1 MLTFLIASSLI
12 AQDAKVTPLMSK
24 DALPADP
31 LRVVIVGGGFGGMS
45 AAKALKRID
54 ADVTL
59 IDRTNY
65 HLFQPMLYQVAT
77 ASLAPSDITAPIRYV
92 LRKHKNVTVL
102 LAEVNGIDVER
113 KVVRVDIP
121 SREIPYD
128 FLILAPGSRHSY
140 FGHTEWE
147 EFAPGLKAVE
157 DASEVRR
164 RFLLAFERAEKAAD
178 LDDREANLTF
188 VIVGG
193 GPTGVELSGALP
205 PIARE
210 ALYRDFRHIDT
221 RKTRVILLEGGP
233 VILPSFPQE
242 LRDVALKSLAEIGVE
257 VRTNSVVTA
266 VDAEG
271 VSIGDERIASG
282 TVFWAAGNEA
292 SPLGKML
299 GVPVDR
305 AGRVLV
311 TEDLSIPGH
320 HEIFIAGDL
329 AYVVRKDG
337 RQVPGVAPAANQEGR
352 RAAKNVIRLIRRQE
366 TRPFHYFNKGDL
378 AVIGRSRAVADFGKL
393 RFGGR
398 VAWLLWL
405 FVHIMYL
412 VGFRNRISVFIE
424 WAYNYFTYQR
434 GVRLITNAERRRPP
448 IPGPSA

>member
-1 MLTFLIASSLI
+1 MTIVRPRI
-12 AQDAKVTPLMSK
+12 
-24 DALPADP
+24 
-31 LRVVIVGGGFGGMS
+31 VIVGGGFGGMS

-54 ADVTL
+54 ADITL

-77 ASLAPSDITAPIRYV
+77 ASLAPSDITAPIRYI
-92 LRKHKNVTVL
+92 LRNHKNVTVL
-102 LAEVNGIDVER
+102 LAEVNGIDVNR
-113 KVVRVDIP
+113 KVVSVDIP
-121 SREIPYD
+121 AREIPYD

-178 LDDREANLTF
+178 LEDREANLTF
-188 VIVGG
+188 IIVGG

-242 LRDVALKSLAEIGVE
+242 LRDVALKSLEEIGVD
-257 VRTNSVVTA
+257 VRTNSVVTE
-266 VDAEG
+266 VNEDG
-271 VSIGDERIASG
+271 VRIGDERILSR

-299 GVPVDR
+299 GVPLDR

-311 TEDLSIPGH
+311 TDDLSIPGH
-320 HEIFIAGDL
+320 EEVFVAGDL
-329 AYVVRKDG
+329 AHVIRKDG
-337 RQVPGVAPAANQEGR
+337 RLVPGVAPAANQEGVT
-352 RAAKNVIRLIRRQE
+352 AAKNVIRILRRQP
-366 TRPFHYFNKGDL
+366 TRPFRYFNKGDL
-378 AVIGRSRAVADFGKL
+378 AVIGRSRAIADFGKV

-398 VAWLLWL
+398 IAWLLWL

-412 VGFRNRISVFIE
+412 VGFRNRVTVFIE

-434 GVRLITNAERRRPP
+434 GVRLITNAERRRPAAP
-448 IPGPSA
+448 LP

>member
-1 MLTFLIASSLI
+1 VAIARPRI
-12 AQDAKVTPLMSK
+12 
-24 DALPADP
+24 
-31 LRVVIVGGGFGGMS
+31 VIVGGGFGGMS

-54 ADVTL
+54 ADITL

-92 LRKHKNVTVL
+92 LRNHRNLTVL
-102 LAEVNGIDVER
+102 LAEVNAIDVDK

-121 SREIPYD
+121 AREIPYD

-164 RFLLAFERAEKAAD
+164 RFLLAFERAEKAAE
-178 LDDREANLTF
+178 LEDREANLTF

-233 VILPSFPQE
+233 VILPSFPAE
-242 LRDVALKSLAEIGVE
+242 LREVALRSLQEIGVE
-257 VRTNSVVTA
+257 VRTGSVVTG

-271 VSIGDERIASG
+271 VSIGDERIATR

-292 SPLGKML
+292 SPLGRML

-320 HEIFIAGDL
+320 REVFVAGDL

-352 RAAKNVIRLIRRQE
+352 MAAKNVIRLTRRQE
-366 TRPFHYFNKGDL
+366 TRPFKYFNKGDL
-378 AVIGRSRAVADFGKL
+378 AVIGRSRAIADFGKL

-412 VGFRNRISVFIE
+412 VGFRNRITVFIE

-448 IPGPSA
+448 VPTM

>member
-1 MLTFLIASSLI
+1 VTIARPKI
-12 AQDAKVTPLMSK
+12 
-24 DALPADP
+24 
-31 LRVVIVGGGFGGMS
+31 VIVGGGFGGMS
-45 AAKALKRID
+45 AAKALRRID

-92 LRKHKNVTVL
+92 LRKHSNVTVL
-102 LAEVNGIDVER
+102 LAEVNGIDLE
-113 KVVRVDIP
+113 KKLVRVDIP

-128 FLILAPGSRHSY
+128 FLILTPGSRHSY
-140 FGHTEWE
+140 FGHSEWE

-178 LDDREANLTF
+178 LDNREANLTF
-188 VIVGG
+188 VVVGG
-193 GPTGVELSGALP
+193 GPTGVELSGALQ

-221 RKTRVILLEGGP
+221 RKARVILVEGGP
-233 VILPSFPQE
+233 TILPSFPRE
-242 LRDVALKSLAEIGVE
+242 LRDVALKSLEEIGVE
-257 VRTNSVVTA
+257 VRTNSIVTG
-266 VDAEG
+266 VDANG
-271 VSIGDERIASG
+271 VSIGDERIESG
-282 TVFWAAGNEA
+282 TVLWAAGNEA

-299 GVPVDR
+299 GVPLDR

-320 HEIFIAGDL
+320 KEVFVAGDL
-329 AYVVRKDG
+329 AYVARKDG

-352 RAAKNVIRLIRRQE
+352 TAAKNVIRIIRRQK
-366 TRPFHYFNKGDL
+366 TRPFRYFNKGDL
-378 AVIGRSRAVADFGKL
+378 AVIGRSRAVADFGKV

-398 VAWLLWL
+398 IAWLLWL

-412 VGFRNRISVFIE
+412 VGFRNRITVFIE
-424 WAYNYFTYQR
+424 WAYNYFTFQR

-448 IPGPSA
+448 VPSA